1 MLYPLRD
8 WPDYS
13 ITPEGQV
20 WSHKR
25 NKWLSIFPKKHYY
38 HAVKLS
44 HNGVS
49 KQLLI
54 HTLVGRTFLPYV
66 EGAKILHRDETLP
79 FPDIH
84 YLSNLWVGSMK
95 DNSEDMVAKNRVN
108 RSNPGAAPS
117 VFLEYKGEVK
127 SQAEWAR
134 DLGIH
139 CTTLYSRVEKWGIEK
154 ALTTPKN
161 EYMDRHKK
169 GSRRTTNE
177 TS

>member
-49 KQLLI
+49 KQFLI

-95 DNSEDMVAKNRVN
+95 DNSEDMVAKGRYDHWTSE
-108 RSNPGAAPS
+108 RKLSHSEHMRKWIYIQKPW
-117 VFLEYKGEVK
+117 E
-127 SQAEWAR
+127 
-134 DLGIH
+134 
-139 CTTLYSRVEKWGIEK
+139 SRYG
-154 ALTTPKN
+154 T
-161 EYMDRHKK
+161 KK
-169 GSRRTTNE
+169 GPEEPPTGPQ
-177 TS
+177 